1 MWGLPGGMGKDENRE
16 ELQDLLPLFQSKHV
30 SLGTLT
36 HFTGVVRHRHLPE
49 DTCKLALLKT
59 LLF

>member
-1 MWGLPGGMGKDENRE
+1 MGTDENRE

-36 HFTGVVRHRHLPE
+36 HFTGAIRHRHLPE
-49 DTCKLALLKT
+49 DTFKLALLKS
-59 LLF
+59 LLL